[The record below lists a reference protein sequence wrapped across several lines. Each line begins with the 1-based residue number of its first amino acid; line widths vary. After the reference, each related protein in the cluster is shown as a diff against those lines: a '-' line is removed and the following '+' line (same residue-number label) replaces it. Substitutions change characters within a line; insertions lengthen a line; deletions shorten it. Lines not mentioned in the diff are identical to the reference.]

1 MIPGLKEK
9 KHAAILEIG
18 DINTDGRCKNI
29 AGSFIS
35 YGGNVTFIGPSDRN
49 GTNQYG
55 DLTVKA
61 VKVRNNLG
69 SKVMYLHYWIRACT
83 AVIKLKPDLIIAE
96 DLFSLPPALIAAF
109 FTGARVIY
117 DAKEFYFALA
127 SLRDRPVTQRFWSAV
142 EYLMIRYAD
151 AVITSGERDSDII
164 GDRYKISRPIAI
176 HNHPPESLS
185 EPDRLSLR
193 NRYNIPD
200 HMVIFLYQG
209 WLLKGRGIPLMLEVT
224 RRYENVFLVIIGEG
238 IMREEIEQNVK
249 EMKLNDR
256 VLLTGALPYEKLLKS
271 TEGADVGCALI
282 EDYGL
287 SYRYARPN
295 KLFEYIRASVP
306 VLVSNFPA
314 MREIVELHGVGL
326 TVDPNNTD
334 DVLETA
340 GKLIANGDLRER
352 FRRSCKKAAKLF
364 MWEAEEKRLFK
375 LFDTVLT

>member
-1 MIPGLKEK
+1 MSLGTKEK

-29 AGSFIS
+29 ATSFIS
-35 YGGNVTFIGPSDRN
+35 YGGRVTFIGPSGSNRTDR
-49 GTNQYG
+49 YG
-55 DLTVKA
+55 DLTAKA
-61 VKVRNNLG
+61 VRVRSDLG
-69 SKVMYLHYWIRACT
+69 SKIMYLHYWIRACT

-96 DLFSLPPALIAAF
+96 DLYSLPPALVAAF

-142 EYLMIRYAD
+142 EYLTIRYAD

-164 GDRYKISRPIAI
+164 GDRYKISRPVAI
-176 HNHPPESLS
+176 HNHPPGSKS
-185 EPDRLSLR
+185 EPDRMILR
-193 NRYNIPD
+193 NRYNIPR
-200 HMVIFLYQG
+200 HMLIFLYQG
-209 WLLKGRGIPLMLEVT
+209 WLLKGRGIPLMLEIA

-238 IMREEIEQNVK
+238 IMREEIEENVK
-249 EMKLNDR
+249 EMKLSDR
-256 VLLTGALPYEKLLKS
+256 VLLTGALPYEELLKNS
-271 TEGADVGCALI
+271 EGADVGCALI

-295 KLFEYIRASVP
+295 KMFEYIRASVP

-314 MREIVELHGVGL
+314 MSEIVDLHGVGL
-326 TVDPNNTD
+326 AVDPNNTH

-340 GKLIANGDLRER
+340 RKLIENGDLRER
-352 FRRSCKKAAKLF
+352 FRNMCKKAAEHF
-364 MWEAEEKRLFK
+364 IWEAEEKKLFK
-375 LFDTVLT
+375 LFDAVLN